1 MPKCQFVD
9 PAAVRAKGTLSFADI
24 PLNQYDTPFGE
35 AIKRYTKADLL
46 GIYHDMQVIR
56 EFEGMLYSVRTT
68 KQYNGV
74 EYVYT
79 GPAHL
84 HTGQEAAAVG
94 LAYTLDADDMI
105 FGSHRSH
112 GEVLAKGYA
121 AIKQTDDDTL
131 YGIMKDFIGGA
142 ALAAVEKHNK
152 TGDVKDLASDFLLY
166 GFMAELF
173 GRTDGFTRGL
183 GNSMHVFFT
192 PFGIYPNNAIVGGSA
207 GVAAGAGLFKR
218 VNGKPGMVVC
228 NIGDGSLGCGP
239 VWEALN
245 FAAQGQFCKLWDEA
259 HRGGLPVIFNF
270 LNNQYGMGGQT
281 SGETMAFDLLARVGA
296 GISPSQLH
304 AERVDGYNVFAV
316 IDAFERKRKI
326 IENREGPVLLDTVTY
341 RYAGHSA
348 TDASTYREKEEI
360 EAWQAVDSI
369 RTFKESFAMPAECGA
384 IENGIRERI
393 TKIMRLA
400 IEAPRMDLHTDPD
413 AIRRYMFSNVGAGLS
428 RPEIGASRPE
438 ENAGKHDGR
447 EDPAPTSG
455 VLIPKEQNPRLQKI
469 KTKSR
474 IAHGVSKLKQYNI
487 RDALFEAIIDKFY
500 DDPTLIAFGE
510 DNRDWGGAFGV
521 YGGLTE
527 SIPYHRFFN
536 TPISEGTI
544 VAAAVGYAL
553 CGGRAIPELM
563 YCDFLGRAG
572 DEVFNQLAKW
582 QAMSAGALQM
592 PVVLRVSVGSK
603 YGAQHAQD
611 WTSLVTHIPGLKV
624 VYPATPYDAKGLMTA
639 ALNGSDP
646 VVFFEAQ
653 KLYDTGELFNEV
665 PEGCYEIPIGEPDVK
680 RVGTDITILTVGAS
694 LYTAI
699 EAAELLKERHGM
711 SAEVIDARSLV
722 PFNYQ
727 PVVESV
733 QKTGRIVLVSDAC
746 ERGAHIGDMAR
757 TVTELCFD
765 YLDAPPVAVAAPN
778 VICPCPELEEWYYPQ
793 AGWLLDAIHEKILP
807 LPGHTVRM
815 NYTNVEKIR
824 REKLG
829 V

>member
-1 MPKCQFVD
+1 MPKSQFID
-9 PAAVRAKGTLSFADI
+9 PAAVRAKGELSFDSI
-24 PLNQYDTPFGE
+24 TLNQYQKPFAESVKGFS
-35 AIKRYTKADLL
+35 KTDLL
-46 GIYHDMQVIR
+46 GIYHDMRVIR

-84 HTGQEAAAVG
+84 YTGQEAAAVG
-94 LAYTLDADDMI
+94 MAYTLDGDDII

-121 AIKQTDDDTL
+121 AIKQLDNDTL
-131 YGIMKDFIGGA
+131 YNIMKNFIGGA
-142 ALAAVEKHNK
+142 ALSVVEKHNT
-152 TGDVKDLASDFLLY
+152 TGDVKDLANDFLLY

-173 GRTDGFTRGL
+173 GRDNGFTRGL

-207 GVAAGAGLFKR
+207 GIAAGAGLFKR
-218 VNGKPGMVVC
+218 VNNKPGMVVC

-245 FAAQGQFCKLWDEA
+245 FAAQGQFTKLWDEE
-259 HRGGLPVIFNF
+259 HRGGLPVVFNF
-270 LNNQYGMGGQT
+270 LNNHYGMGGQT
-281 SGETMAFDLLARVGA
+281 SCETMAFDILARIGA
-296 GISPSQLH
+296 GISPTQLH

-341 RYAGHSA
+341 RYVGHSA

-360 EAWQAVDSI
+360 EAWQEIDSI
-369 RTFKESFAMPAECGA
+369 RVFKENLAMNTDCDA
-384 IENGIRERI
+384 IENDIRERI

-400 IEAPRMDLHTDPD
+400 IDESISPRIDLLKEPD
-413 AIRRYMFSNVGAGLS
+413 GIRQYMFSGGT
-428 RPEIGASRPE
+428 GTASTDCASVP
-438 ENAGKHDGR
+438 D
-447 EDPAPTSG
+447 
-455 VLIPKEQNPRLQKI
+455 VLIPKDQNSRLQKL
-469 KTKSR
+469 KAKSR
-474 IAHGVSKLKQYNI
+474 SAHGVSKLKQYNI
-487 RDALFEAIIDKFY
+487 RDALFEAVIDKFY
-500 DDPTLIAFGE
+500 ENPTLIAFGE

-521 YGGLTE
+521 YGGVTE

-544 VAAAVGYAL
+544 VAAAVGYGL

-572 DEVFNQLAKW
+572 DEVFNQLSKW
-582 QAMSAGALQM
+582 QAMSAGALTM

-611 WTSLVTHIPGLKV
+611 WTSLVAHIPGLKV

-653 KLYDTGELFNEV
+653 KLYDTGELFHTGGV
-665 PEGCYEIPIGEPDVK
+665 PEETYEIPIGEPDIK
-680 RVGTDITILTVGAS
+680 RAGTDVTVLTVGAS
-694 LYTAI
+694 LYPAI
-699 EAAELLKERHGM
+699 EAAELLQEKYGM
-711 SAEVIDARSLV
+711 SAEIIDARSLV
-722 PFNYQ
+722 PFNYM
-727 PVVESV
+727 PVIESV
-733 QKTGRIVLVSDAC
+733 RKTGRIVLVSDAC
-746 ERGAHIGDMAR
+746 ERGAHVGDMAR
-757 TVTELCFD
+757 NITEMCFD
-765 YLDAPPVAVAAPN
+765 YLDAPPVVVAAPN

-793 AGWLLDAIHEKILP
+793 AGWILDAIHEKILP
-807 LPGHTVRM
+807 LPGHTAKM
-815 NYTNVEKIR
+815 NFTNIEKIR

-829 V
+829 I

>member
-1 MPKCQFVD
+1 MPKGQFVD
-9 PAAVRAKGTLSFADI
+9 PAKSREKGTLSFTDV
-24 PLNQYDTPFGE
+24 PLCQYDVPFSE
-35 AIKRYTKADLL
+35 AIKRYTTDDLL
-46 GIYHDMQVIR
+46 GIVHDMQVIR

-74 EYVYT
+74 EYLYT

-84 HTGQEAAAVG
+84 YTGQEAAAVG
-94 LAYTLDADDMI
+94 MAYTLNRDDMI

-121 AIKQTDDDTL
+121 AIKRLDDETL
-131 YGIMKDFIGGA
+131 YGIMKEFLNGVP
-142 ALAAVEKHNK
+142 LSVVEKHNK
-152 TGDVKDLASDFLLY
+152 TGNVKDLASDFLLY

-173 GRTDGFTRGL
+173 GRDNGFTRGF

-207 GVAAGAGLFKR
+207 GIATGAALFKR
-218 VNGKPGMVVC
+218 VNRQPGLVVC

-245 FAAQGQFCKLWDEA
+245 FAAQGQFTKLWDEA
-259 HRGGLPVIFNF
+259 HRGGLPVIFNI
-270 LNNQYGMGGQT
+270 LNNHYGMGGQT
-281 SGETMAFDLLARVGA
+281 SGETMAFDVPARAGA
-296 GISPSQLH
+296 GISPTQLH
-304 AERVDGYNVFAV
+304 AERIDGYDVFAV

-360 EAWQAVDSI
+360 EAWQAADSI
-369 RTFKESFAMPAECGA
+369 KTFKENLGMPSECEV
-384 IENGIRERI
+384 IENGVRERI

-400 IEAPRMDLHTDPD
+400 IDETVSPRIDLFQQPD
-413 AIRRYMFSNVGAGLS
+413 GIRQYMFSNGTTPPPSGGTPP
-428 RPEIGASRPE
+428 PEG
-438 ENAGKHDGR
+438 N
-447 EDPAPTSG
+447 
-455 VLIPKEQNPRLQKI
+455 VLIPQDQNPRLQKI
-469 KTKSR
+469 KAKSR
-474 IAHGVSKLKQYNI
+474 TAHGVSKLKQYNI
-487 RDALFEAIIDKFY
+487 RDALFEAILDKFY
-500 DDPTLIAFGE
+500 ADPVMIAFGE

-521 YGGLTE
+521 YGGVTE

-544 VAAAVGYAL
+544 AAAAVGYGM
-553 CGGRAIPELM
+553 CGGRAVPELM

-572 DEVFNQLAKW
+572 DEVFNQLSKW

-611 WTSLVTHIPGLKV
+611 WTSLVAHIPGLKV

-639 ALNGSDP
+639 ALNGTDP

-653 KLYDTGELFNEV
+653 KLYDTGEFFHDGGV
-665 PEGCYEIPIGEPDVK
+665 PEGEYEIPLGEPDVK
-680 RVGTDITILTVGAS
+680 RVGTDVTILTVGAS
-694 LYTAI
+694 LYPAV
-699 EAAELLKERHGM
+699 EAADLLKEKYNL

-722 PFNYQ
+722 PFNYA

-733 QKTGRIVLVSDAC
+733 RKTGRIVLVSDAC

-757 TVTELCFD
+757 SITELCFD
-765 YLDAPPVAVAAPN
+765 YLDAPPVVVAAPN

-793 AGWLLDAIHEKILP
+793 ASWILDAIHQKILP
-807 LPGHTVRM
+807 LPGHMVKM
-815 NYTNVEKIR
+815 NYTAAEKIR

-829 V
+829 I